1 MIQPENSTDPQL
13 AIQERYNQQRNLQ
26 RYPLTAGEY
35 ADGSEDKALSLKDF
49 FNILRRRR
57 AIAINTFI
65 LVVVIGIV
73 LTLITTPRYSS
84 SARIL
89 VEGKIQAVTISDTEN
104 PLSNLFIPR
113 SGYDVATQVQILR
126 SPLVLNEAYKATN
139 IPPGAVSVEATVVPQ
154 TDLID
159 LTVTSTS
166 KNHAEGFAK
175 ALPEVYL
182 QKVRDERMA
191 EIRAALAFARR
202 RVDEQ
207 KQRVTQAETALATFE
222 KNNGVIRTDTGEQI
236 VAEMTAAGAALRQA
250 EADLAAARSRLNA
263 LRNAR
268 SNLSRTLTT
277 PVTSTNPE
285 VAALKGR
292 IAELQ
297 SQRAELLF
305 LYKEGEDE
313 VKKVDLQIRQLQQR
327 LAKTPA
333 TVTTE
338 SRSPNPA
345 VSTLDSQITDARVTL
360 QAAEAAVVAAR
371 ARTTQVE
378 PELAKI
384 SPLERSSARLQRDLE
399 IARQSLDALTQ
410 NTEDL
415 MLREQAAQAKNNP
428 VSVISA
434 ASPARQISPRVAR
447 NIATA
452 IFLGLLLACGMAML
466 QHSLDD
472 HVNDED
478 EARSLLDIP
487 VLGVLPLVVDD
498 TAKGGEPAL
507 TGGNVNGRPTL
518 VLSRDEPRLME
529 SFRMLRSNV
538 YFSLVNSPSRTILVT
553 STISG
558 EGKTTTSANLATVM
572 ALDGRRVIL
581 VDADMRRPG
590 LDSFFNVPR
599 QPGLS
604 NVLAGQESW
613 RDVLHETSVP
623 GLRLLTCGVLP
634 PNPAELLNSPALD
647 NLISELQDEAD
658 MVIFDTPPCPA
669 TADTQVLSAKVDG
682 VVYVMHLGKVRKAGL
697 QHAFELLQQANAN
710 ILGVVFNKFESSAG
724 QGYGYYY
731 GYHHYGDQYGSPA
744 TENGSVKGNAPGANE
759 PSHADGVPVAQSA
772 RTPFDRE

>member
-1 MIQPENSTDPQL
+1 MPQPENLPDPQL
-13 AIQERYNQQRNLQ
+13 ALQERHNPPRNLQ
-26 RYPLTAGEY
+26 RYPLSAGDY
-35 ADGSEDKALSLKDF
+35 ADGSEESALSLRDF
-49 FNILRRRR
+49 LNILRRRR

-65 LVVVIGIV
+65 LVVVLGVV

-113 SGYDVATQVQILR
+113 TGHDVATQVQILR
-126 SPLVLNEAYKATN
+126 SPLVLNEAYKATK
-139 IPPGAVSVEATVVPQ
+139 IPPGAVSIDASVVPQ

-166 KNHAEGFAK
+166 KDHAENFAK

-202 RVDEQ
+202 RMDEQ
-207 KQRVTQAETALATFE
+207 RQRVVEAEAALAAFE
-222 KNNGVIRTDTGEQI
+222 KENGVIRTDTGEQI
-236 VAEMTAAGAALRQA
+236 VAEMSAAESALRQA
-250 EADLAAARSRLNA
+250 ESDLAAARGRLNA
-263 LRNAR
+263 LQAAR
-268 SNLSRTLTT
+268 SNVSRSLTT

-285 VAALKGR
+285 IAALKGR

-305 LYKEGEDE
+305 LFKEGEDE
-313 VKKVDLQIRQLQQR
+313 VKKVDLQIKQLQQR

-333 TVTTE
+333 TITTE
-338 SRSPNPA
+338 SRAPNPA
-345 VSTLDSQITDARVTL
+345 LANLDSQITDTRVSL
-360 QAAEAAVVAAR
+360 QAAEAAVAA
-371 ARTTQVE
+371 AKVRTTQIE
-378 PELAKI
+378 PELAKV
-384 SPLERSSARLQRDLE
+384 SPLERSSARLQRDLQL
-399 IARQSLDALTQ
+399 ARQSLDALTQ
-410 NTEDL
+410 NAEDL

-428 VSVISA
+428 VSVIA
-434 ASPARQISPRVAR
+434 AATPARQISPRVAR
-447 NIATA
+447 NIVTA
-452 IFLGLLLACGMAML
+452 LLLGMLLACGMALL

-487 VLGVLPLVVDD
+487 VLGVLPLVIND
-498 TAKGGEPAL
+498 TLKEGEAAL
-507 TGGNVNGRPTL
+507 TDGSTKGRPTL

-538 YFSLVNSPSRTILVT
+538 YFSLVNSLSRSILVT

-558 EGKTTTSANLATVM
+558 EGKTTTAANLAMAM
-572 ALDGRRVIL
+572 ALDGRRVVL
-581 VDADMRRPG
+581 VDADMRRPS
-590 LDSFFNVPR
+590 LDLFFNVPR

-604 NVLAGQESW
+604 NILAGQEVW

-623 GLRLLTCGVLP
+623 GLRLLTCGALP

-647 NLISELQDEAD
+647 NLISELQNEAD

-697 QHAFELLQQANAN
+697 QHAFDLLHQANAN
-710 ILGVVFNKFESSAG
+710 ILGVVFNKFETSAG

-731 GYHHYGDQYGSPA
+731 GYHQYGGLDKETDGIA
-744 TENGSVKGNAPGANE
+744 ANGSVVDE
-759 PSHADGVPVAQSA
+759 PSRNGSAPVDENMSK
-772 RTPFDRE
+772 TPFDRD